1 MPDNKYY
8 IIGEDL
14 LATNQTLF
22 DSLIVLDL
30 DLELAVNSLM
40 FDANLKDIDI
50 HVYEIDKSAVG
61 AVEPVSSFGSYR
73 AETIYRK
80 DLKEIATMKELS
92 RTMRFKSLM
101 ILDASHDNYDLSIP
115 VPFVEKFPSIRY
127 INAEVTSSPLD
138 FAHKKI
144 SELCSTYYETFEFD
158 REVTKLFSSIICE
171 IEYSKFDV
179 AMSKEERR
187 IIIPLNKGVTIR
199 KIGNFNEILGST
211 EGINTDLL

>member
-14 LATNQTLF
+14 LATNQTQF

-40 FDANLKDIDI
+40 FDVNLKDIDI

-61 AVEPVSSFGSYR
+61 TVEPVSSFGSYH

-92 RTMRFKSLM
+92 RTMRFKSL
-101 ILDASHDNYDLSIP
+101 IVLDNKYSTVDMNTP
-115 VPFVEKFPSIRY
+115 VSFVEKFPSIRY
-127 INAEVTSSPLD
+127 VNAEVSTNPSD
-138 FAHKKI
+138 FCHKKF
-144 SELCSTYYETFEFD
+144 SELCSKCYETSEFD
-158 REVTKLFSSIICE
+158 REVTRLFSSIICE

-179 AMSKEERR
+179 AMSKEENR
-187 IIIPLNKGVTIR
+187 IIIPLNKSVMIR
-199 KIGNFNEILGST
+199 KIGNFNEIFAST
-211 EGINTDLL
+211 EGVNVDLL